1 MFKVGGRTISFE
13 FFPPRTEQGEE
24 SLFKSIEQL
33 KMFQPNYVSV
43 TYGAGGSTR
52 DKTLD
57 IVARIKKETD
67 LEVMAHL
74 TCSGQTKDQVHSVL
88 LQLEEMGIEN
98 VLALRGDPPKGQD
111 RFVPQEGGFEYTSEL
126 ITHIKQNFAFCIGGA
141 GFPEGHLE
149 SPDLETDTAY
159 LKMKVDS
166 GAEFIITQLFF
177 DNADFLAFMDRV
189 DRADISV
196 PVIAGVLPILSTG
209 QIRRFTALC
218 GAKIPP
224 ELDARLERYADDDD
238 AVREIGVEQAA
249 KQVEELWRNGVDGVH
264 FYSLNKS
271 YSVSRSLDTVA
282 QVGSGALFEPFGLQC
297 SPQELT

>member
-1 MFKVGGRTISFE
+1 MFKAGGRTISFE

-57 IVARIKKETD
+57 IVASIKKETD

-98 VLALRGDPPKGQD
+98 VLALRGDPPKGQG

-282 QVGSGALFEPFGLQC
+282 PSRERSTV
-297 SPQELT
+297 

>member
-1 MFKVGGRTISFE
+1 MKIRDMLKAGGRTISFE

-24 SLFKSIEQL
+24 SLFRSIEQL
-33 KMFQPNYVSV
+33 KVFQPNYVSV

-57 IVARIKKETD
+57 IVARIKRETD

-74 TCSGQTKDQVHSVL
+74 TCAGQTTEQVHSVV
-88 LQLEEMGIEN
+88 LQLKEMGIEN

-126 ITHIKQNFAFCIGGA
+126 ITHIRENFACCIGGA

-149 SPDLETDTAY
+149 SPDLKTDTAY

-177 DNADFLAFMDRV
+177 DNADFFAFMDRV
-189 DRADISV
+189 KRADISV

-218 GAKIPP
+218 GAKIPA
-224 ELDARLERYADDDD
+224 ELDAKLERFADDDD

-249 KQVEELWRNGVDGVH
+249 KQVEELWRAGVDGVH

-271 YSVSRSLDTVA
+271 YSVSRSLEAVAPSRERTTV
-282 QVGSGALFEPFGLQC
+282 
-297 SPQELT
+297 

>member
-1 MFKVGGRTISFE
+1 MKIRDMFKAGERTISFE

-24 SLFKSIEQL
+24 SIFKSIEQL
-33 KMFQPNYVSV
+33 KVFQPNYVSV

-57 IVARIKKETD
+57 IVARIKRETD

-74 TCSGQTKDQVHSVL
+74 TCSGQTKEQVHSVL
-88 LQLEEMGIEN
+88 LQLEDMGIEN

-111 RFVPQEGGFEYTSEL
+111 RFVPHEGGFEYASEL
-126 ITHIKQNFAFCIGGA
+126 IKHIRQNFAFCIGGA

-177 DNADFLAFMDRV
+177 DNADFMAFMDRA

-224 ELDARLERYADDDD
+224 DLDARLERFADDDD

-282 QVGSGALFEPFGLQC
+282 PSRERSTV
-297 SPQELT
+297 